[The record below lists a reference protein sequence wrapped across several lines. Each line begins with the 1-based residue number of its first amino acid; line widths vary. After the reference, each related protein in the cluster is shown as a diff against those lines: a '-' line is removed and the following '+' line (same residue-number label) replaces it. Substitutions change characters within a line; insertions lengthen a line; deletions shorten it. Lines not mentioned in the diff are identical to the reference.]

1 MKKLLLPI
9 LFSLSLLTASSHAEN
24 SRPAAPRLIST
35 DAFITE
41 LLFALDADQHLI
53 AVDVTSKLPA
63 NYRPLANI
71 GYHRTLSAEG
81 ILNLQPTQVIGS
93 EHIGPPAVLSALNKA
108 NVEVL
113 KLPSALSSE
122 QLRSNI
128 HTLAEVVDRKDNAEK
143 LLALMDSQLNLLK
156 QNTLANQRI
165 AFLLS
170 MDPSKLRLA
179 GSNTSGDALIGL
191 TQGSNVAT
199 FNNYRNVSAESLLA
213 LAPDIIVVAG
223 RNADSAVN
231 EVLAANPILK
241 YTPAGKNSNII
252 AVDGSTL
259 IAGLS
264 PAAIDEA
271 LVLVKRINNISLSI
285 TSTKP

>member
-1 MKKLLLPI
+1 MKKTLLPI
-9 LFSLSLLTASSHAEN
+9 LFSLSLLAAPSHADN
-24 SRPAAPRLIST
+24 SRPATPRLIST
-35 DAFITE
+35 DAFVTE
-41 LLFALDADQHLI
+41 LLFALNADQHLI

-63 NYRPLANI
+63 DYRPLANI

-93 EHIGPPAVLSALNKA
+93 EHIGPPAVLSALKQA
-108 NVEVL
+108 SVEVL

-128 HTLAEVVDRKDNAEK
+128 NTLAKVVDRKDNAQQILAQMDVQLK
-143 LLALMDSQLNLLK
+143 LLQ
-156 QNTLANQRI
+156 QHTLANQRI

-170 MDPSKLRLA
+170 MDPSRLRLA

-199 FNNYRNVSAESLLA
+199 FNNYRSVSAESLLA
-213 LAPDIIVVAG
+213 LAPDIIFVAG
-223 RNADSAVN
+223 RSADSAVD
-231 EVLAANPILK
+231 ELLSANPILK
-241 YTPAGKNSNII
+241 HTPAGKNGNII
-252 AVDGSTL
+252 TVDGRTL

-264 PAAIDEA
+264 PAAVNEA
-271 LVLVKRINNISLSI
+271 LALVKRIKNIALSVA
-285 TSTKP
+285 STQP

>member
-1 MKKLLLPI
+1 MKKILLST
-9 LFSLSLLTASSHAEN
+9 LFSLSLLTALSHAEN
-24 SRPAAPRLIST
+24 KRPSEPRLIST
-35 DAFITE
+35 DAFVTE

-93 EHIGPPAVLSALNKA
+93 EHIGPPIVLSALNQA

-113 KLPSALSSE
+113 KLPPALSSE

-128 HTLAEVVDRKDNAEK
+128 HTLAEVVDREDNAQR
-143 LLALMDSQLNLLK
+143 LLAQMDSQLNLL
-156 QNTLANQRI
+156 QQLTLANQRI

-199 FNNYRNVSAESLLA
+199 FNNYRNISAESLLA
-213 LAPDIIVVAG
+213 LAPDIIIVAG
-223 RNADSAVN
+223 RSADRAVD
-231 EVLAANPILK
+231 EMLATNPILK
-241 YTPAGKNSNII
+241 HTPAGKNGNII
-252 AVDGSTL
+252 AVDGNTL

-271 LVLVKRINNISLSI
+271 LILVKRVKNIALSV
-285 TSTKP
+285 TSTQP